1 MKITM
6 TSEELAMLLEVS
18 PKTLRNIVTKGNLE
32 ERILAKGFEL
42 HDSYKEGRNNIYEL
56 DKIVTETWNVIQ
68 AKHNIRKSSKSKH
81 DTYSKTRILEMDK
94 SRKQV
99 IKDSET
105 NICYST
111 AKKYDEILLEEKIM
125 DKNEYVYFQVDM
137 TTDRFTPI
145 SEYEYKTFWMDNREL
160 KTRLNEYKNKLSK
173 YEISEEAYD
182 YLVGKTYESF
192 GKENGVI
199 AIKFMTYKQAENT
212 MRILNELNNL

>member
-1 MKITM
+1 
-6 TSEELAMLLEVS
+6 
-18 PKTLRNIVTKGNLE
+18 
-32 ERILAKGFEL
+32 
-42 HDSYKEGRNNIYEL
+42 
-56 DKIVTETWNVIQ
+56 
-68 AKHNIRKSSKSKH
+68 
-81 DTYSKTRILEMDK
+81 
-94 SRKQV
+94 
-99 IKDSET
+99 
-105 NICYST
+105 
-111 AKKYDEILLEEKIM
+111 M